1 MEGLVNF
8 PMDVHEGGILEAR
21 SILSDLV
28 VIQFSVP
35 DRAWSELSA
44 SEEWKSFQILLE
56 KHQKE
61 YTQKQ
66 HKAAVY
72 RQGI

>member
-8 PMDVHEGGILEAR
+8 PMDVHEGGVLEAR

-28 VIQFSVP
+28 VIQFSVS

-44 SEEWKSFQILLE
+44 SEEWKSFQILL
-56 KHQKE
+56 
-61 YTQKQ
+61 
-66 HKAAVY
+66 
-72 RQGI
+72 